1 MLIIFLKAP
10 VPGLVKTRLSV
21 AFGADEACNIYK
33 KLTEE
38 VLQSAVKSQNDIS
51 LFYYPPEGKSIITD
65 WLGKKYRMQKQ
76 RGDGIG
82 GRMKNAF
89 LDGFNE
95 GADKI
100 VLIGTDIPELD
111 GKTINDA
118 YKSLEKKDCVIG
130 PSTDGGY
137 YLIGFTRKGFRKE
150 VFENIAWSTES
161 VLQETIIIT
170 KKLSL
175 TSELLG
181 FKTDIDTPEDYM
193 KFFGDADNS
202 DN

>member
-10 VPGLVKTRLSV
+10 VPGLVKTRLAV
-21 AFGADEACNIYK
+21 VFGADEACNIYK

-51 LFYYPPEGKSIITD
+51 LYYYPPEGESIITG
-65 WLGKKYRMQKQ
+65 WLGTKYRMQQ
-76 RGDGIG
+76 QNGDGIG
-82 GRMKNAF
+82 SRMKNAF

-95 GADKI
+95 NADKI

-111 GKTINDA
+111 EKTINAA
-118 YKSLEKKDCVIG
+118 YVALENNDCVIG

-137 YLIGFTRKGFRKE
+137 YLIGFTKVGFRKK
-150 VFENIAWSTES
+150 VFENIVWSTNS
-161 VLQETIIIT
+161 VLQETLAII
-170 KKLSL
+170 KKLNL
-175 TSELLG
+175 TAELLG
-181 FKTDIDTPEDYM
+181 FKTDIDTPDDYM
-193 KFFGDADNS
+193 KFYGNADNS

>member
-10 VPGLVKTRLSV
+10 VPGLVKTRLAV

-51 LFYYPPEGKSIITD
+51 LYYYPPEGKSTITG
-65 WLGKKYRMQKQ
+65 WLGTKYRMQQ
-76 RGDGIG
+76 QSGDGIG
-82 GRMKNAF
+82 SRMKNAF

-95 GADKI
+95 NADKI

-111 GKTINDA
+111 EKTINAA
-118 YKSLEKKDCVIG
+118 YVALENNDCVLG
-130 PSTDGGY
+130 PSIDGGY
-137 YLIGFTRKGFRKE
+137 YLIGFTKEGFRKE
-150 VFENIAWSTES
+150 VFENIVWSTNS
-161 VLQETIIIT
+161 VLQETLAII
-170 KKLSL
+170 KKLNL
-175 TSELLG
+175 TAELLG
-181 FKTDIDTPEDYM
+181 FKTDIDTPDDYM
-193 KFFGDADNS
+193 KFYGNADNS